1 MSSQEAETNFR
12 AQTEGWDLILEEA
25 EVEKQWGRTGEARA
39 RMKGHRRGAVL
50 VRVLMGSEFGRCGEW
65 CWCSGQKFE
74 PNQEGLRALLPS
86 EPLFFY
92 KSKKNIFLIRLL
104 GKLEEINSFH
114 TPGIYRV
121 PVNESCCSSLL
132 FVFMIIILIITG
144 IQNHDHPGRMKSSSC
159 LAVRFPFPECM
170 PVFPSS
176 YPLSPL
182 TASTLPMSVHDSRLP
197 MPVCHCLPYST
208 LRRLL
213 ATTGSQDPS
222 EDTGT
227 VAFGGEDIQTV

>member
-176 YPLSPL
+176 SSFSGL
-182 TASTLPMSVHDSRLP
+182 
-197 MPVCHCLPYST
+197 
-208 LRRLL
+208 
-213 ATTGSQDPS
+213 
-222 EDTGT
+222 
-227 VAFGGEDIQTV
+227 